1 MLVLI
6 SSVVGAMALICLALW
21 LTRLARVRRGRK
33 ELERQEDA
41 KRTIE
46 RLREAFSCEELVSVT
61 GDQGSQFS

>member
-6 SSVVGAMALICLALW
+6 SSVAGAMALLCLALW
-21 LTRLARVRRGRK
+21 LTRLVRVRRDRK

-46 RLREAFSCEELVSVT
+46 RLREAFRCEELVSVT

>member
-6 SSVVGAMALICLALW
+6 SSVAGAMALTCLALW
-21 LTRLARVRRGRK
+21 LTRLARVRRDRK

-46 RLREAFSCEELVSVT
+46 RLREAFSCEELVSVA